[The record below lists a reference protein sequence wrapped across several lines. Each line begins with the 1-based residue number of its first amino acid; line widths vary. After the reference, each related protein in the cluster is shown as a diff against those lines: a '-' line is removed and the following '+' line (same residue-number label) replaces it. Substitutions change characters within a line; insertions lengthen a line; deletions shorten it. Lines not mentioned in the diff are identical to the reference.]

1 MALSCVQGKGECDGC
16 GACGAEPRIIC
27 DVCGNACYEEYYQ
40 IEDTVYCEDCIQ
52 ALFRK
57 KVS

>member
-16 GACGAEPRIIC
+16 GYCGREPRVVC
-27 DVCGNACYEEYYQ
+27 DVCGAVCFDDYYQ
-40 IEDTVYCEDCIQ
+40 IEDTVYCENCIQ
-52 ALFRK
+52 ELFRK